1 MRSDMTSSSFPAR
14 PARLLRTL
22 RSANRGGAWTVTG
35 GPSIPGVR
43 HTLGMGPTDLAAL
56 FDHLYWVR
64 DRILAAADD
73 PAAPF
78 VDPSPPTLRDL
89 RATLVHELD
98 VEWSWRVRL
107 AGADRTAFSTEDE
120 ELVATDFPDVR
131 AIRERWATDE
141 AEMRAWLA
149 RLTEADLEGPCRT
162 EASGP
167 GHPFWFHLQH
177 LYSHA
182 IQQFADA
189 AVVLT
194 AAGRSPGELDFLD
207 FVESTGRTLNFLGE
221 SSPGD
226 S

>member
-1 MRSDMTSSSFPAR
+1 MR
-14 PARLLRTL
+14 
-22 RSANRGGAWTVTG
+22 
-35 GPSIPGVR
+35 
-43 HTLGMGPTDLAAL
+43 PTDISAL

-78 VDPSPPTLRDL
+78 IDPAPPTLRDL

-107 AGADRTAFSTEDE
+107 SSDDRTAFSPDDE
-120 ELVATDFPDVR
+120 ELVAADFADLT
-131 AIRERWATDE
+131 AIRARWTIDE

-149 RLTEADLEGPCRT
+149 ALDEAALSGPCRT

-182 IQQFADA
+182 IQQFADC
-189 AVVLT
+189 AVLLT

-207 FVESTGRTLNFLGE
+207 FVETTSRRR
-221 SSPGD
+221 
-226 S
+226 